1 MTYFE
6 DLSDYQDR
14 ANVKRIGWLERGRS
28 FQKTLP
34 SDETLDLLWNF
45 CTISAAQTRGRHY
58 CDLCEPHKLVDAE
71 RDGVSLSLGS
81 SEIRVFSPTGVVYAA
96 PTLIFHYV
104 SVHHYQP
111 PDEFLQAL
119 RDGPKPPSLQYV
131 ALLRAID
138 PDWHRTH
145 TTEHT
150 QAYREGIRIYGE
162 LAKTNPGYLPY
173 LADCLVMLGVSASV
187 SSRSPDQ
194 ANQSYEEAIQ
204 IFRRLA
210 KENPMDYA
218 HNLASTLSDVGR
230 HYHNTQRLKEA
241 EEAYR
246 ESLEVYRDVA
256 KVSPDYLIIAVGVL
270 ESLAQIYN
278 DMQRAEDAMSAR
290 EEAERLRRGWQAM
303 KLPISWRRS
312 P

>member
-1 MTYFE
+1 
-6 DLSDYQDR
+6 
-14 ANVKRIGWLERGRS
+14 
-28 FQKTLP
+28 
-34 SDETLDLLWNF
+34 
-45 CTISAAQTRGRHY
+45 
-58 CDLCEPHKLVDAE
+58 
-71 RDGVSLSLGS
+71 
-81 SEIRVFSPTGVVYAA
+81 
-96 PTLIFHYV
+96 
-104 SVHHYQP
+104 
-111 PDEFLQAL
+111 
-119 RDGPKPPSLQYV
+119 
-131 ALLRAID
+131 
-138 PDWHRTH
+138 
-145 TTEHT
+145 
-150 QAYREGIRIYGE
+150 
-162 LAKTNPGYLPY
+162 
-173 LADCLVMLGVSASV
+173 MLGVSASV

-194 ANQSYEEAIQ
+194 ANQSYEEVIQ

-210 KENPMDYA
+210 KENPVDYA

-256 KVSPDYLIIAVGVL
+256 EVSPDYLIIAVGVL

-278 DMQRAEDAMSAR
+278 DIQRAEDAMSAR